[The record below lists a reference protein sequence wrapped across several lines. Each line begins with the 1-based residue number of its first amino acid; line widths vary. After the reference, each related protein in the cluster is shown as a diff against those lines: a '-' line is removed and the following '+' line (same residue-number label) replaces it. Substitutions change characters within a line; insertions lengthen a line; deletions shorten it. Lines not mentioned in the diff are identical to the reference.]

1 VAACFV
7 ANINLVPRLETSSAT
22 LYDWPQ
28 STNHK
33 AITTMSD
40 TITVYEKPTCTKC
53 REMDKFLRERGV
65 DFSKVNYYIEPLT
78 KKKLT
83 ELVRKMN
90 ISPRELL
97 RKSEPVYRE
106 LGIASGEFS
115 DAQLISLMVEHPDLM
130 QRPIIE
136 RGDKAVLG
144 RPTENVEELL

>member
-1 VAACFV
+1 
-7 ANINLVPRLETSSAT
+7 
-22 LYDWPQ
+22 
-28 STNHK
+28 
-33 AITTMSD
+33 MSE

-97 RKSEPVYRE
+97 RKSEPIYRE
-106 LGIASGEFS
+106 LGIATGEFT
-115 DAQLISLMVEHPDLM
+115 DAQLISLMVEHPDLI

-136 RGDKAVLG
+136 RGERAVLG
-144 RPTENVEELL
+144 RPTENVEELLK